1 MRKNDIF
8 SHMLKWILF
17 NSLQDALKESGD
29 PGLSSSVR
37 SSGYSS
43 SISSKSKVSGDPGL
57 SSSVRSSGCSSSSSS
72 NSKVVDDSMTSTSEI
87 LTALGTEL
95 ESLVDGLE
103 VLRRTKPLIHNC
115 FVSWSCQADDVKNQ
129 FDIVKSRQY
138 SSLRHLLSEL
148 EKFGWGREPDATTK
162 ECVTTNT
169 NEVTFRAQEALRAGE
184 TNAHCW
190 RYTCTLAC
198 AKLTK
203 RQPDRPVADIL
214 LASQRRIDTSKSEL
228 RSLLWL
234 VEEVCGAFDD
244 PDTDD

>member
-1 MRKNDIF
+1 MRNVDSF

-43 SISSKSKVSGDPGL
+43 SSSSKSKAA
-57 SSSVRSSGCSSSSSS
+57 
-72 NSKVVDDSMTSTSEI
+72 DDSMTSTSKI
-87 LTALGTEL
+87 LIALGTES
-95 ESLVDGLE
+95 ESLVDGLG
-103 VLRRTKPLIHNC
+103 VLMRTKPLIHNG
-115 FVSWSCQADDVKNQ
+115 FVSWCFQADDVNNQ
-129 FDIVKSRQY
+129 LDIVKSRRY

-148 EKFGWGREPDATTK
+148 EKLGWGREPDATNK

-169 NEVTFRAQEALRAGE
+169 NEVTLRAQEALRAGE
-184 TNAHCW
+184 ANAHCW

-198 AKLTK
+198 ARLIK

-214 LASQRRIDTSKSEL
+214 LASQRRIDALESEL

-234 VEEVCGAFDD
+234 VEEVCSAFDD